1 MMISSGIFLIT
12 SITKEEIE
20 RLSYLEKQSVK
31 NREEKKRQSQSP
43 NKIFL
48 ESGIQKK
55 QRKSGGEI

>member
-1 MMISSGIFLIT
+1 MMISLGIFLIT
-12 SITKEEIE
+12 SITKEEVE
-20 RLSYLEKQSVK
+20 RLSYLEKQSIK
-31 NREEKKRQSQSP
+31 NREKKKRQSQSP